1 MAAGTGYDKG
11 NFDERREIFMAE
23 LLIKTGANVNA
34 KDSSGSTALMYAEM
48 NGATKVASVLRKHG
62 AK

>member
-1 MAAGTGYDKG
+1 MSAGTGYDKG

>member
-1 MAAGTGYDKG
+1 
-11 NFDERREIFMAE
+11 MAE

-48 NGATKVASVLRKHG
+48 NGATKVTAVLRKHG